1 MYYLLFFFNDPATTE
16 IYTLSLHDALPIFIL
31 VHRVAGIE
39 GRCGQTA
46 ITFGQERVDEDEQL
60 RRADRE
66 ARLSEPP
73 ERDGAPGDCEPT
85 HPREGRAD
93 DLGHTATARCA
104 AMSSRYQR
112 PLSLMRRR
120 CVS

>member
-1 MYYLLFFFNDPATTE
+1 MVVVLVRAGDDV
-16 IYTLSLHDALPIFIL
+16 H

-73 ERDGAPGDCEPT
+73 ESDGAPGDCEPT

-93 DLGHTATARCA
+93 DLGHTATASCDA
-104 AMSSRYQR
+104 LSSRYQL
-112 PLSLMRRR
+112 PMSLILRLF
-120 CVS
+120 VSC